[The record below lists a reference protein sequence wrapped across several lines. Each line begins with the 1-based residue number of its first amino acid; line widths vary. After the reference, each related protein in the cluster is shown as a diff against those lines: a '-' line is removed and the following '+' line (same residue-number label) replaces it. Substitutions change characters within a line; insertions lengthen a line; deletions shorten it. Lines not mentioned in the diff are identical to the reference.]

1 MKAIW
6 RGEPMKFWANISKRV
21 PIRAAAPTL
30 LVALALAGIIGRG
43 APVFRGIVDLVGQYW
58 G

>member
-1 MKAIW
+1 
-6 RGEPMKFWANISKRV
+6 MKFWANISKRV

-43 APVFRGIVDLVGQYW
+43 AAVFRGIVDLVGQYW